1 MSFEQVKERFP
12 SLFDHFNMVEHITQE
27 ELSNF
32 YKAKKC
38 VVVKEN
44 AFKDKSNMYK
54 MHYMIENCYNLIDE
68 PDSYDLIIRIRPDK
82 ELKKFD
88 LDWNDIY
95 HQLDKKILI
104 SDSSP
109 YIHPAVGLVIG
120 DQFAV
125 SVPSVMAEYSKTFSK
140 VMSREGVFAKK
151 QYAGFRPH
159 MTLFLSMLEQDIEVT
174 KFDPKNVLFGRMLSA
189 NMISKNQLIEL
200 IKKDLNDEPKTLE
213 KFILAIEKDY
223 EGLE

>member
-1 MSFEQVKERFP
+1 
-12 SLFDHFNMVEHITQE
+12 VE
-27 ELSNF
+27 
-32 YKAKKC
+32 
-38 VVVKEN
+38 EN
-44 AFKDKSNMYK
+44 AFKDKGNMYK
-54 MHYMIENCYNLIDE
+54 MHYMIENCYNLVDE

-95 HQLDKKILI
+95 HQLNQKILI
-104 SDSSP
+104 SEESP
-109 YIHPAVGLVIG
+109 YIRPVGGLLIG
-120 DQFAV
+120 DRFAV
-125 SVPSVMAEYSKTFSK
+125 SLPSVMAEYSKTFSK
-140 VMSREGVFAKK
+140 VMSREVVFAKK

-174 KFDPKNVLFGRMLSA
+174 KFGQNNVLFGQPISA
-189 NMISKNQLIEL
+189 NMISKSQLIEL